1 MSNILPGLTN
11 EKASQIVIAM
21 SMMTGPGAE
30 NRIEFVAELRKRAL
44 EKTLDKEIIV
54 TRRVATDFRNGIM
67 AGIQEKG
74 RTDMEAALLL
84 EVASTLG
91 ISSWIK
97 LPKTEE
103 AKDEFDPP
111 SDIPFDGAPA

>member
-30 NRIEFVAELRKRAL
+30 SRIEFVAELRKRSLA
-44 EKTLDKEIIV
+44 KTLDKDVVV

-67 AGIQEKG
+67 SGVQEKG

-91 ISSWIK
+91 IRSWIK
-97 LPKTEE
+97 LPQAEE

-111 SDIPFDGAPA
+111 ENIPFDGAE